1 MTRTQNVKKKQQRK
15 NRVLLLMLLL
25 LLTFTIGGTATYAW
39 FTANRTVS
47 VKDIEVEVTAVNGLE
62 ISADA
67 INFGP
72 AINQNDI
79 VSAVSTGYTNAR
91 NQMPKVLGHISTDGK
106 LQSNGRLNMFFGT
119 VSVNEDDGDYYLT
132 TLQEGEMNC
141 NDLTSSEAEALGTG
155 VASIACTNSSSAAHF
170 MAFDIFLRVSSE
182 TDIDL
187 VNSTVKSAEG
197 QDRGI
202 KNTARIAL
210 VYEGTNTAVE
220 DPDTGEVVTSAYL
233 NSTGAQSLAR
243 AGDGT
248 SANDN
253 YVYIWEPNADTH
265 TAAGIASA
273 ATYFNIAS
281 GLSTSG
287 SDPIAYRGVN
297 QTITGVG
304 VPLSSVTDTTGPY
317 AQYFTPVVIDSS
329 TAASSTTFSNEYM
342 TLPAGISKIRVYFW
356 VEGQDV
362 DTENEATG
370 TNMKLNLQFAIR
382 S

>member
-62 ISADA
+62 FSADA
-67 INFGP
+67 INFVP

-187 VNSTVKSAEG
+187 VNSTVK
-197 QDRGI
+197 
-202 KNTARIAL
+202 
-210 VYEGTNTAVE
+210 
-220 DPDTGEVVTSAYL
+220 
-233 NSTGAQSLAR
+233 
-243 AGDGT
+243 
-248 SANDN
+248 
-253 YVYIWEPNADTH
+253 
-265 TAAGIASA
+265 
-273 ATYFNIAS
+273 
-281 GLSTSG
+281 
-287 SDPIAYRGVN
+287 
-297 QTITGVG
+297 
-304 VPLSSVTDTTGPY
+304 
-317 AQYFTPVVIDSS
+317 
-329 TAASSTTFSNEYM
+329 
-342 TLPAGISKIRVYFW
+342 
-356 VEGQDV
+356 
-362 DTENEATG
+362 
-370 TNMKLNLQFAIR
+370 
-382 S
+382 